1 VTPSDRVSRRDF
13 LRRASPPRVVELSCE
28 RLYMKYADAR
38 SEGRVPEFLDRL
50 AHDLEGTDEIR
61 LTSREWL
68 AREDF
73 RSDVGPLLQA
83 RRALAA
89 LALAATIAATGC
101 SSAAG
106 KPAANGGEALPVNV
120 VRIEPLELR
129 REVEAVGTL
138 AARDETVVSAEVEAR
153 VARLAA
159 DMGDR
164 VAANAPLVILDGEKL
179 RYRVDEQRAV
189 LEQTRARLGA
199 SGTDLPTAEQTPDV
213 VSALAQRTEAEQR
226 LARAKQLS
234 EKNLLPAQEFERA
247 QTELETAKAAH
258 QTALAASRNL
268 LAEVR
273 AREAALNS
281 ANRDL
286 QDTVIRA
293 PFDGVVAERLVSP
306 GQFVRVQTPVMR
318 IVRLHPLRLTAEIPE
333 RFGPAIRVGH
343 TVTLRVDAYPDRPV
357 EGRVTRISPD
367 VNLKSRA
374 FSIEGEVPNEDGQ
387 LKPGTF
393 ARVRI
398 VTDRVDKIVAVPVTA
413 VQTRYGRS
421 VVFIVN
427 DGKIAGSEVKMGDRL
442 GANVEILEGVNPGAT
457 IVADGVEGLSDGLH
471 VTPRT
476 AAPAGERR

>member
-1 VTPSDRVSRRDF
+1 MTPSDRISRRDF
-13 LRRASPPRVVELSCE
+13 LRRTSQPRVIELSCE

-38 SEGRVPEFLDRL
+38 SEGRVPEFLSGL
-50 AHDLEGTDEIR
+50 AQELEQPGEVR

-68 AREDF
+68 ARDDF
-73 RSDVGPLLQA
+73 RGDVGPLLHA
-83 RRALAA
+83 RRALVAIA
-89 LALAATIAATGC
+89 LATTLAATAC
-101 SSAAG
+101 SSASG
-106 KPAANGGEALPVNV
+106 KPAANGGDALPVNV
-120 VRIEPLELR
+120 VQVHPLELR

-138 AARDETVVSAEVEAR
+138 AAQDETVVSAEVEAR

-179 RYRVDEQRAV
+179 RYRVDEQRAA

-199 SGTDLPTAEQTPDV
+199 AGTELPTAEQTPDV
-213 VSALAQRTEAEQR
+213 MSTLAQRTEAEQR
-226 LARAKQLS
+226 LERARQLS
-234 EKNLLPAQEFERA
+234 TKNLLPAQELERA
-247 QTELETAKAAH
+247 QTELETARAAH
-258 QTALAASRNL
+258 QTALAAARNL

-273 AREAALNS
+273 AREASLNS

-318 IVRLHPLRLTAEIPE
+318 LVRLHPLRLTAEIPE
-333 RFGPAIRVGH
+333 RFGPAIRIGH
-343 TVTLRVDAYPDRPV
+343 TLSLRVDAYPDRAV

-374 FSIEGEVPNEDGQ
+374 FSIEGEVPNVEGE

-398 VTDRVDKIVAVPVTA
+398 VTDRVDKILAVPVTA

-421 VVFIVN
+421 VVFVVN
-427 DGKIAGSEVKMGDRL
+427 DGKVTGAEVKLGDRL
-442 GANVEILEGVNPGAT
+442 GARVEIMEGIQPGAT
-457 IVADGVEGLSDGLH
+457 IVADGVEGLSDGLQ
-471 VTPRT
+471 VAPRT
-476 AAPAGERR
+476 AAPAGDRR

>member
-1 VTPSDRVSRRDF
+1 
-13 LRRASPPRVVELSCE
+13 
-28 RLYMKYADAR
+28 MKYEDAR

-50 AHDLEGTDEIR
+50 ACDLEDTDEIW

-73 RSDVGPLLQA
+73 RRAVGPLLQA

-89 LALAATIAATGC
+89 MTLAATLAVSGC
-101 SSAAG
+101 TAAG
-106 KPAANGGEALPVNV
+106 KPAANGGDALPVNV
-120 VRIEPLELR
+120 VTLQPLELR

-164 VAANAPLVILDGEKL
+164 VTADAPLVFLDGEKL

-199 SGTDLPTAEQTPDV
+199 SGTELPAAEQTPDV

-226 LARAKQLS
+226 LTRAQQLAA
-234 EKNLLPAQEFERA
+234 KNLLPAQELERA

-258 QTALAASRNL
+258 QTALAAARNL

-273 AREAALNS
+273 AREATLNS

-398 VTDRVDKIVAVPVTA
+398 VTDRVDKILAVPVTA

-427 DGKIAGSEVKMGDRL
+427 DGKLTGSEVKLGDRL
-442 GANVEILEGVNPGAT
+442 GAQVEILEGVQPGAT
-457 IVADGVEGLSDGLH
+457 IVADGVEGLSDGLQ
-471 VTPRT
+471 VTPR
-476 AAPAGERR
+476 AAASAGDRK